1 MYKVKIKKACGGT
14 YKKMEEGG
22 YSNEPLEPSN
32 FMGPV
37 PVEEA
42 NIEVEKGESAFGDIN
57 GDTFAELMFFGG
69 KRHHSGGTPVSVPPG
84 TFIFSDTAKLRIK
97 DPEILEKFFNIKNPR
112 KKGYTP
118 AEISK
123 QYKDFNKH
131 IEEVKSGEGDD
142 IKVTTSAVMVD
153 NITNKLGALALIQE
167 SMKGF
172 PDGIPSFAESV
183 MGTLGLDPNELV
195 QMMAQQEGTPV
206 NEQMQQEQMM
216 AQQQDPRGESVQ
228 VDMPQEQMMEKGG
241 MYKYQNG
248 GQNSIYENPDKIAI
262 YKNLDMLTQF
272 MPNHDNTD
280 LNTFK
285 RNWANYNVNK
295 GVFGSMEE
303 AMENWQY
310 ETKYGD
316 NPYGNLYK
324 GEGAGGNRAGVTQF
338 KKLLKD
344 EFEYDGQSI
353 SDGSVDEI
361 WNTFLRA
368 YENPTD
374 KNKEEWN
381 TVNSKLDSPWSAGW
395 FPGTDE
401 NQLKGLNSILK
412 ERHRADD
419 GVAENEDNAIISQRA
434 RSLMAKDKEIIEF
447 LLNLKGDDRITGSQ
461 RIDLENKL
469 PNINKALK
477 DERVG
482 WKEGALDDMTPF
494 GRNMTLGMSLL
505 ASDNFGSGSGMSGPG
520 AMATASQLTKR
531 LDKHWHQ
538 EYASGTNYEDELTK
552 RIDLVNN
559 YLGDNKIKQI
569 DKTSDGNDS
578 SLYTASPSENPGVN
592 IFEID
597 DLNSLYTPQAAS
609 TSINIEP
616 VETEEVDNNT
626 QAIDDTTGY
635 GASGIIVSDTIPDW
649 YVTDTGNYKKGGKVK
664 RVIRVKK
671 YK

>member
-216 AQQQDPRGESVQ
+216 AQQQDPRGESMQ
-228 VDMPQEQMMEKGG
+228 VDMPQEQMMKKGG
-241 MYKYQNG
+241 MYKYQTG
-248 GQNSIYENPDKIAI
+248 GPI
-262 YKNLDMLTQF
+262 KN
-272 MPNHDNTD
+272 
-280 LNTFK
+280 
-285 RNWANYNVNK
+285 
-295 GVFGSMEE
+295 
-303 AMENWQY
+303 
-310 ETKYGD
+310 

-324 GEGAGGNRAGVTQF
+324 GEGVGGNEAGVANFQN
-338 KKLLKD
+338 LLKE
-344 EFEYDGQSI
+344 EFEYDGKPI
-353 SDGSVDEI
+353 NDRVVKGI
-361 WNTFLRA
+361 WDTFLKA
-368 YENPTD
+368 YEKPTD
-374 KNKEEWN
+374 ENTKEWDN
-381 TVNSKLDSPWSAGW
+381 ISNKLDSPWSVGW

-401 NQLKGLNSILK
+401 NQLVGLNAILNQRK
-412 ERHRADD
+412 RADD
-419 GVAENEDNAIISQRA
+419 GVAENKKNAKISKIA
-434 RSLMAKDKEIIEF
+434 RDYMTQDLKIVNFLISNPNKDPSKKLSEAE
-447 LLNLKGDDRITGSQ
+447 L
-461 RIDLENKL
+461 IDLEYEKER
-469 PNINKALK
+469 IEKALK

-482 WKEGALDDMTPF
+482 WKEGALDNYTPA
-494 GRNMTLGMSLL
+494 GRNLTLGMSLL
-505 ASDNFGSGSGMSGPG
+505 ASDNFGPGSGMGG
-520 AMATASQLTKR
+520 AGSMANASMLTKR

-538 EYASGTNYEDELTK
+538 KYAKNTNYEKTLAE
-552 RIDLVNN
+552 RISRVNS
-559 YLGDNKIKQI
+559 YLGDDKIKQI
-569 DKTSDGNDS
+569 DITSDGNDS
-578 SLYTASPSENPGVN
+578 SLYTAPSADNPGVD
-592 IFEID
+592 IHEID
-597 DLNSLYTPQAAS
+597 DLNSLYTPEATS
-609 TSINIEP
+609 TSINTEP
-616 VETEEVDNNT
+616 VETEEVDNDT
-626 QAIDDTTGY
+626 PGVDTTGAAKY
-635 GASGIIVSDTIPDW
+635 EIIVSDTIPDW
-649 YVTDTGNYKKGGKVK
+649 ATETANFKKGGKVK
-664 RVIRVKK
+664 RVIKVKK